1 MWCFLLALFRNTVEI
16 VRGLG
21 SSKRE
26 QISSFR
32 VYMSRNQSM
41 SGPGSERIRFYED
54 VVHDVA
60 KVRYRILII
69 FVLFDPFVF

>member
-1 MWCFLLALFRNTVEI
+1 
-16 VRGLG
+16 
-21 SSKRE
+21 
-26 QISSFR
+26 
-32 VYMSRNQSM
+32 M
-41 SGPGSERIRFYED
+41 SGPGSKRIRFYED